1 VSSFNLYLAAGGSAA
16 DTVDP
21 GLMIHGGGHV
31 MLSRRDVRPRQTQL
45 LLDHGVL
52 PVAIDYRLCPET
64 TLLEGPLVDAH
75 RAYAWARYVL
85 PTLNLTSTS
94 VRLDA
99 SRVVVIGWST
109 GGTVAMSLAWTSVPQ
124 GLPAPD
130 AILVFYCPTD
140 YEDEF
145 WVRPN
150 IPDHTDAYV
159 EDKFDLLEG
168 VYPAPI
174 TAYNV
179 PSKMVA
185 MAGWIAPNDARSRI
199 VLHMNWH
206 GQTLPVLFRGLP
218 CAEHAG
224 RTEGATWHN
233 MAQPP
238 NDEIV
243 RGSPY
248 AQIVRGNYKSPTH
261 IIFGT
266 KDDLIPWQQAKRT
279 ADALRMAGI
288 ESGLTLVKDQP
299 HLFDMYGD
307 PTGKKWEA
315 VLEGYAFL
323 LNRIGRGK
331 E

>member
-1 VSSFNLYLAAGGSAA
+1 
-16 DTVDP
+16 VDP

-31 MLSRRDVRPRQTQL
+31 MLSRKDVRPRQTQL

-75 RAYAWARYVL
+75 SAYAWARRVL

-99 SRVVVIGWST
+99 SRVVVVGWST
-109 GGTVAMSLAWTSVPQ
+109 GGTVAMSLAWTSVPR

-145 WVRPN
+145 WTRPN
-150 IPDHTDAYV
+150 VPDHTDAYA

-179 PSKMVA
+179 PTKMVA
-185 MAGWIAPNDARSRI
+185 MAGWIAPKDARSRI

-218 CAEHAG
+218 SAEHAG
-224 RTEGATWHN
+224 RTKDATWQN
-233 MAQPP
+233 MAQPS
-238 NDEIV
+238 NNEIV
-243 RGSPY
+243 QGSPY

-261 IIFGT
+261 IVFGT
-266 KDDLIPWQQAKRT
+266 NDDLIPWQQAKRT
-279 ADALRMAGI
+279 TDALRAAGI

-323 LNRIGRGK
+323 LNRIGIGK

>member
-1 VSSFNLYLAAGGSAA
+1 VFSFTLYLAAGGSAA
-16 DTVDP
+16 DAVDP

-52 PVAIDYRLCPET
+52 PVAVDYRLCPET

-75 RAYAWARYVL
+75 RAYAWARCVL

-145 WVRPN
+145 WARPN
-150 IPDHTDAYV
+150 VPDHTDAYV
-159 EDKFDLLEG
+159 KDKFDLLEG

-185 MAGWIAPNDARSRI
+185 MAGWMAPKDARSRI

-218 CAEHAG
+218 CAKHAG
-224 RTEGATWHN
+224 GTEDETWHN

-238 NDEIV
+238 NYEIV
-243 RGSPY
+243 RASPY

-261 IIFGT
+261 IVFGT

-279 ADALRMAGI
+279 ADALRTAGI

-299 HLFDMYGD
+299 HLFDVYGD

-323 LNRIGRGK
+323 FNRIGRGK